1 MSDFFFYIINI
12 FKCNIPKDSA
22 ATSPQMAFFRLLV
35 RAKLTKSNNVQT
47 SFSSDMIVYL
57 SGDFGQDYRKDSP
70 FFLV

>member
-1 MSDFFFYIINI
+1 MQYPKGFC
-12 FKCNIPKDSA
+12 CNFAKWH
-22 ATSPQMAFFRLLV
+22 FFRLLV